1 MTTHPV
7 SGYLLR
13 NLFVSPLVYILKYSI
28 SFASCRSNDENDLEP
43 STYIK
48 IITPNKAEFGFHTT
62 QDTQHKPTYSPWNI
76 SFLIKGVA
84 QLCKKKQVPIRKSA
98 VNTCY
103 TMLHQVSAVISA
115 GLGWSYRNQPPL
127 PWPLCGHWL
136 QVQQQPAFQ
145 TPKWKRLKSQKIS
158 INMYIYIYIYAY
170 KYFSLYYITLYY
182 IILYYTISYHI
193 ILYYII
199 SYYII
204 L

>member
-48 IITPNKAEFGFHTT
+48 IITPNKAELGF
-62 QDTQHKPTYSPWNI
+62 TQHKIHNI
-76 SFLIKGVA
+76 NLRIHHGIFLLDKRSGSTL
-84 QLCKKKQVPIRKSA
+84 QKKQVPIRKSA
-98 VNTCY
+98 VNTL
-103 TMLHQVSAVISA
+103 LHHAAPSTVSAVISA

-158 INMYIYIYIYAY
+158 INMYIYICI
-170 KYFSLYYITLYY
+170 
-182 IILYYTISYHI
+182 
-193 ILYYII
+193 
-199 SYYII
+199 
-204 L
+204 